1 MNRSQCLAT
10 MAICFYNM
18 TYNHRLLKH
27 IDHSKKLWN
36 SKESLVFNS
45 VNIDISSH
53 LNPSHS
59 TSIHLNPYQSI
70 SFHLNLSRSISFHLE
85 PSKPI
90 SFHINLLMPCTV
102 STPSSS
108 CFQSIS
114 THLNPSQ
121 PISFHLIPSHL
132 LMPCTVSTPSSSP
145 LSLSLH
151 NHSTRDATSCCLDIV
166 VSKFS

>member
-10 MAICFYNM
+10 MAICFCNM

-27 IDHSKKLWN
+27 IDNSKKLWN
-36 SKESLVFNS
+36 SKVLFSIRSTL
-45 VNIDISSH
+45 ISHPTSTH
-53 LNPSHS
+53 LIPPQSISIHINPSHS
-59 TSIHLNPYQSI
+59 ISTYLVPSHSIWNHRNPS
-70 SFHLNLSRSISFHLE
+70 H
-85 PSKPI
+85 
-90 SFHINLLMPCTV
+90 
-102 STPSSS
+102 
-108 CFQSIS
+108 SIS
-114 THLNPSQ
+114 TCWCLAQSQHPPPLVFNPSQ
-121 PISFHLIPSHL
+121 PISIHLNPSHFISSHL

>member
-10 MAICFYNM
+10 MAICFCNM

-27 IDHSKKLWN
+27 IDNSKKLWN

-45 VNIDISSH
+45 VYIDISSH

-108 CFQSIS
+108 CFQPIS

-121 PISFHLIPSHL
+121 PISFHLISPVNALHSLNPL
-132 LMPCTVSTPSSSP
+132 LLPP
-145 LSLSLH
+145 
-151 NHSTRDATSCCLDIV
+151 
-166 VSKFS
+166 